1 MKGVRYTKNGVTTVL
16 NRNEFKAMLAAHLKE
31 RQKRKK
37 MAETYLGRE
46 RLKKQGLKY

>member
-16 NRNEFKAMLAAHLKE
+16 NRNEFKIMLSELLKE
-31 RQKRKK
+31 KQKRKK

-46 RLKKQGLKY
+46 RLKKEGLEY

>member
-16 NRNEFKAMLAAHLKE
+16 NRNEFKIMLSELLKE
-31 RQKRKK
+31 KQKRKK

-46 RLKKQGLKY
+46 RLKKAGLEY